1 MQQLAAA
8 VVKETK
14 RSRSATAQSLTA
26 PLRGVRVLIV
36 EDDFIILHDLE
47 TLLAEAGAEVIG
59 PCQTVAGAL
68 AAADGSVSAAIL
80 DVSLRSET
88 VEPVAVRLS
97 EFGVPFLFY
106 TGQLGTDEL
115 LAKWPGKTVVQKPAD
130 GKILV
135 AAVAGLLGRI
145 QDRDTS

>member
-8 VVKETK
+8 VMKETK
-14 RSRSATAQSLTA
+14 RSRSATAQSQTT
-26 PLRGVRVLIV
+26 PLSGARVLIV
-36 EDDFIILHDLE
+36 EDDFIILNDLE

-59 PCQTVAGAL
+59 PCQIVADAL
-68 AAADGSVSAAIL
+68 AVADGSVSTAIL

-88 VEPVAVRLS
+88 IEPVAARLY

-115 LAKWPGKTVVQKPAD
+115 LAKWPGTTVVQKPAD
-130 GKILV
+130 AKTLV
-135 AAVAGLLGRI
+135 AAVASLLGRI